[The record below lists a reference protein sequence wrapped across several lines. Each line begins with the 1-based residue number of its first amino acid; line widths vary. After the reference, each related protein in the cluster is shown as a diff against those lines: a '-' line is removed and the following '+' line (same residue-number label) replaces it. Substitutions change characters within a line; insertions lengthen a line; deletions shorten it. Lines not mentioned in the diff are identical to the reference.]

1 MADTAAVLALSDL
14 TLAVD
19 TSVVHLA
26 GALGRT
32 CWVLLPFAADWRWGV
47 SGETSAW
54 YPQARL
60 FRQSALGDWPA
71 VIARVRDALAQL
83 GAA

>member
-1 MADTAAVLALSDL
+1 MADTAAVLALTDL

-26 GALGRT
+26 GALGRS
-32 CWVLLPFAADWRWGV
+32 CWVLLPFAADWRWGA

-54 YPQARL
+54 YPQTRP

-71 VIARVRDALAQL
+71 ALARVRDALTQFAQ
-83 GAA
+83 A

>member
-1 MADTAAVLALSDL
+1 VLTLSDL

-26 GALGRT
+26 GALGREA
-32 CWVLLPFAADWRWGV
+32 WIMLPLAADWRWGV
-47 SGETSAW
+47 SAETSAW

-60 FRQSALGDWPA
+60 FRQMSLGDWPG
-71 VIARVRDALAQL
+71 VIARVRDALA
-83 GAA
+83 